1 MSNSNIYLLSYSSCL
16 TCPKIVFFIKTYD
29 ATSDGKT
36 YFKLKPKHKIK
47 HKVNIDIGTK
57 ILKQKCFGSKTNFFN
72 TYSNFRPAIQNYRSR
87 RIRSTYS
94 RGCRS
99 FFLMFFQKFACGLG
113 FAGRGYARKAN
124 PILDMF

>member
-1 MSNSNIYLLSYSSCL
+1 MVGPIFIIIIWLFSLLSSLFCIYIYIFYILYILS
-16 TCPKIVFFIKTYD
+16 K
-29 ATSDGKT
+29 
-36 YFKLKPKHKIK
+36 
-47 HKVNIDIGTK
+47 KVNIDIGTR

-99 FFLMFFQKFACGLG
+99 FFLMIFQKIACGLG
-113 FAGRGYARKAN
+113 FAGRGYARKVN
-124 PILDMF
+124 PQKYNQRRTKNEQ